1 MLMQRMTPRFDAMR
15 PTLYP
20 PYRDRAAWQAL
31 PGAARRQ
38 AAGQA
43 ALRDAAAVPQLPL
56 SLWPI
61 LPAAAPSVRWQWPRP

>member
-1 MLMQRMTPRFDAMR
+1 MLTQRMTPHFDAVR

-20 PYRDRAAWQAL
+20 PYRDLAAWQAL
-31 PGAARRQ
+31 PGAARWQ

-56 SLWPI
+56 SL
-61 LPAAAPSVRWQWPRP
+61 